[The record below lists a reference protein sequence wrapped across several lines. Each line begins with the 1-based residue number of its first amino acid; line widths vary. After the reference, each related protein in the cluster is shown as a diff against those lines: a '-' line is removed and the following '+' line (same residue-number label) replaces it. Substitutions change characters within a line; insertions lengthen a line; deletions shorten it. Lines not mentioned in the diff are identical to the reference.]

1 MWIFSLFF
9 GGNRVQTFFFALSTT
24 MFGDTYERSYPEYV
38 RCFLR
43 VLTINACGQALRVL
57 YLFFVIFLSVVCQK
71 KLISNFWDLN
81 QGQKSCLQSSPLLR
95 LSTTSRAA
103 CNFCPDQLVCVRL
116 PRPVRVHRL
125 PRLPRKL
132 GLCAA
137 APIVR
142 AECGR
147 GLGSRS
153 SYGIVR
159 SRSKIANFVFF
170 WGGGD
175 EQKKVDK

>member
-71 KLISNFWDLN
+71 KLISP
-81 QGQKSCLQSSPLLR
+81 KILLAIVATPPPFHHLPCR
-95 LSTTSRAA
+95 L
-103 CNFCPDQLVCVRL
+103 
-116 PRPVRVHRL
+116 
-125 PRLPRKL
+125 
-132 GLCAA
+132 
-137 APIVR
+137 
-142 AECGR
+142 
-147 GLGSRS
+147 
-153 SYGIVR
+153 
-159 SRSKIANFVFF
+159 
-170 WGGGD
+170 
-175 EQKKVDK
+175 